1 MIKNIEDSFRQKLYE
16 CNKHIEKLNDAKE
29 YLEKDIVPFNQ
40 DEVVD
45 GINLI
50 YAKSDELIE
59 VYQKL
64 YKFVD

>member
-16 CNKHIEKLNDAKE
+16 CNRHIEKLNDAKE
-29 YLEKDIVPFNQ
+29 CLEKDFIQ

-45 GINLI
+45 S
-50 YAKSDELIE
+50 YTKSDELIE

-64 YKFVD
+64 YKFVGEINGK

>member
-16 CNKHIEKLNDAKE
+16 CNRHIEKLNNAKE

-45 GINLI
+45 STNLI
-50 YAKSDELIE
+50 YAKSDEINA
-59 VYQKL
+59 K
-64 YKFVD
+64 